1 MKTKNIAIVLLAAA
15 VLAVFALLFLNVSD
29 MDMRLSLK
37 KYHTVSLENMQVSFH
52 GSFGK
57 VNTVKI
63 KPDGERTVKL
73 KLDCD
78 AGALETA
85 GAEAVEL
92 CDINGDGARD
102 LLLLTSVDTD
112 GDTHR
117 ALALSG
123 SEGYTLA
130 EGVDA
135 VNFRMEEGILIAEE
149 RLSEIITEDVK
160 DDTAPY
166 EESSI
171 KYEYQYMEG
180 RVILARKTVITYYS
194 ESDIYCF
201 GIWAYNDKY
210 GELTALSEDWL
221 SAEEYGELKAEIDS
235 VFTVEIPQ

>member
-15 VLAVFALLFLNVSD
+15 VLAVAVILILDALDV
-29 MDMRLSLK
+29 DMRLSLK

-78 AGALETA
+78 AAALETA
-85 GAEAVEL
+85 GAEAVEV

-102 LLLLTSVDTD
+102 LLLLTSVDAD
-112 GDTHR
+112 GDAHR

-123 SEGYTLA
+123 NDGYTLA

-135 VNFRMEEGILIAEE
+135 VNFRMEEGILVAEE
-149 RLSEIITEDVK
+149 RLSEVITEDKK

-171 KYEYQYMEG
+171 KYEYQYREG
-180 RVILARKTVITYYS
+180 SVIIARKTVITYYS
-194 ESDIYCF
+194 DSDIYCF
-201 GIWAYNDKY
+201 GLWEHNDKY

-221 SAEEYGELKAEIDS
+221 SVEEYGEIKAQIDG
-235 VFTVEIPQ
+235 VFTVEIPE